1 MAYGYLQPGAL
12 GDDFLQCLHL
22 AVAVCKGDGEQGPT
36 RLHQTEHAQHLCA
49 CERTSQEPVAR
60 DGETTEP
67 LIQQRLG
74 LLQEAVFQIV
84 GHSEDEEAVRIFLL
98 NLGEVVVLQA
108 IDKLLYDD
116 GCRHLGIVHVRE
128 KHLGRVT
135 SVDDEWRHHLH
146 LFAQEER
153 TPVPKGTD
161 GFPVPLGVLPE
172 PQMAMCIYDRK

>member
-1 MAYGYLQPGAL
+1 M
-12 GDDFLQCLHL
+12 
-22 AVAVCKGDGEQGPT
+22 
-36 RLHQTEHAQHLCA
+36 
-49 CERTSQEPVAR
+49 AR

-74 LLQEAVFQIV
+74 LLQETVFQIV

-98 NLGEVVVLQA
+98 NLGEVVVLKT

-116 GCRHLGIVHVRE
+116 GSRHLGIVHVRE

-135 SVDDEWRHHLH
+135 SVDDEWRYHLY

-161 GFPVPLGVLPE
+161 GFPVPLGVLPK
-172 PQMAMCIYDRK
+172 PQMAMSIYDRK